1 MALEKGIFLLVE
13 SIGIIKKLSST
24 NFSNANIPISSSKTP
39 AVLTCS
45 VEQHLSNSKGSIIH
59 LVQLNNIQG
68 FNIDRYDFT
77 SSPTDDIPF
86 SFIIL
91 ESNSLRT
98 KYLLDH
104 TNKIVT
110 EDTANLENKDV
121 IASSSSFD
129 CNNYSINLQTFN
141 MKFKVI
147 TEVTPVPRSKV
158 LFFSSGNI
166 FRDNNDNYIKKELLV

>member
-1 MALEKGIFLLVE
+1 MNLA
-13 SIGIIKKLSST
+13 SAS
-24 NFSNANIPISSSKTP
+24 
-39 AVLTCS
+39 
-45 VEQHLSNSKGSIIH
+45 SIIH

-86 SFIIL
+86 PFIIL

-147 TEVTPVPRSKV
+147 TEVTLYLDLRS
-158 LFFSSGNI
+158 FSLAAVTYSETTMI
-166 FRDNNDNYIKKELLV
+166 II